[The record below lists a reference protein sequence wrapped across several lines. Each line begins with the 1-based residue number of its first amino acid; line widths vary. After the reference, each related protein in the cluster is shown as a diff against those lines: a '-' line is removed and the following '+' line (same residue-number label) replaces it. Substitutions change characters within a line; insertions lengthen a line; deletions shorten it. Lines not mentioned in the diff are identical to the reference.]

1 MIDGIRST
9 SRRNIYIALN
19 ELNHYWSPSE
29 VMSVVELWNNGCST
43 SFIEKIINRLED
55 EIALLIMSVNS
66 ERLIFSPRNH
76 NAMKNTNSVKTDKYY
91 FKRLERFQKTF
102 LKNDYCIFE
111 NSTTVDFIWDEDKV
125 LEFDRLWTEGYHIK
139 ELRRLLSR
147 RTLLDIAIIA
157 IDRCRKGKIAPRE
170 EGLEGMTHGGF
181 TRCSTKTK
189 QSKTA

>member
-43 SFIEKIINRLED
+43 SFIEKEINRQED
-55 EIALLIMSVNS
+55 EIGLLIMSVNS
-66 ERLIFSPRNH
+66 ERLIFLPRDH
-76 NAMKNTNSVKTDKYY
+76 HAIKNTNSVKTDKHY
-91 FKRLERFQKTF
+91 FKRLERFQNTF
-102 LKNDYCIFE
+102 LKHDYCIFE

-125 LEFDRLWTEGYHIK
+125 LEFDRLWDEGYHIK
-139 ELRRLLSR
+139 ELRRMLSR

-157 IDRCRKGKIAPRE
+157 IDRCRKGKIEPRK
-170 EGLEGMTHGGF
+170 EGMEGITNGR
-181 TRCSTKTK
+181 TIRRSTKTK